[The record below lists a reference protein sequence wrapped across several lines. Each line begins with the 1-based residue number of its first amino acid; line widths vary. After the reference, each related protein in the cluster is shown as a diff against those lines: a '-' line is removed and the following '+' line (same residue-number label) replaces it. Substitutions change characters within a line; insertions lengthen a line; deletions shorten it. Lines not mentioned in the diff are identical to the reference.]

1 MLHSFANENRNNN
14 QMIKI
19 SKHTKLGFLLLV
31 CLAILIWGINF
42 LKGID
47 LFKRNSTY
55 YVVYDRIDGLLE
67 SSAVL
72 VNGYQIGQVSK
83 IQLLSNNSGKLL
95 VTLSLQGNFKIS
107 KGSSAKIVSSNLMGT
122 KSVKLMIER
131 SSEYYKA
138 NDTIP
143 GDIESDLKEQ
153 VSMQVLP
160 LKQKAEEL
168 FASLDSALTVI
179 TSVFN
184 EKTKNNL
191 SKSFENINLTLA
203 NLESAS
209 AELNKVVLSGKVNS
223 IVTNLDGITTSVN
236 KESKEIGTLIKNL
249 SSISDSLAKQ
259 NITPLFDKIDSTIGG
274 LNQIV
279 EKINS
284 PKGSAGQLLN
294 DPALYQ
300 NLTNLTNSLDLL
312 LKDVK
317 TNPKRYVH
325 FSAFNMG
332 KDVYINARQ
341 TMPEEKNQITYKV
354 YLISSPSKISTDSP
368 LFKDLGKVEEIKVK
382 EKYIYMVG
390 KTNDFN
396 KISDLLQTARINF
409 PEATLVAYKKGKMIK
424 LEKALKTQLN

>member
-1 MLHSFANENRNNN
+1 
-14 QMIKI
+14 MIKI

-31 CLAILIWGINF
+31 CLAMLIWGINF

-67 SSAVL
+67 SSAVS

-95 VTLSLQGNFKIS
+95 VTLSLQGDFKIS
-107 KGSSAKIVSSNLMGT
+107 RGSSAKIVASDLMGT

-131 SSEYYKA
+131 SSEFYKA
-138 NDTIP
+138 NDTIH
-143 GDIESDLKEQ
+143 GAIESDLKEQ

-168 FASLDSALTVI
+168 FASLDSALTI
-179 TSVFN
+179 ISSVFN
-184 EKTKNNL
+184 EKTRTNL

-203 NLESAS
+203 NLESTS
-209 AELNKVVLSGKVNS
+209 AELNKIVLSGKVNS

-236 KESKEIGTLIKNL
+236 KRSDEIGTLIKNL

-259 NITPLFDKIDSTIGG
+259 DITPLFAKIDSTIGG

-279 EKINS
+279 RKINS
-284 PKGSAGQLLN
+284 PESSAGQLLN
-294 DPALYQ
+294 NPVLYQ

-312 LKDVK
+312 LKDVRS
-317 TNPKRYVH
+317 NPKRYVH
-325 FSAFNMG
+325 FSAFNLG
-332 KDVYINARQ
+332 KDVYITARQ
-341 TMPEEKNQITYKV
+341 TIPEEKNQIIYKV
-354 YLISSPSKISTDSP
+354 HLISSPSKLSTDSS
-368 LFKDLGKVEEIKVK
+368 LFKDLGKVEEIKVNDN
-382 EKYIYMVG
+382 YIYLVG
-390 KTNDFN
+390 KTNDLI
-396 KISDLLQTARINF
+396 KASALLQTARINF
-409 PEATLVAYKKGKMIK
+409 PDATLDAYKNGKKIK
-424 LEKALKTQLN
+424 LKKVLKTQPNKL